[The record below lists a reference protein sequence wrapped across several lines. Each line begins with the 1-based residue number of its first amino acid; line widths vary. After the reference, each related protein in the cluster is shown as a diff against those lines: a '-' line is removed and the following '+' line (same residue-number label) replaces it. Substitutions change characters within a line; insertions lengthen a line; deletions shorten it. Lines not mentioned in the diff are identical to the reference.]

1 MEAMTAAVPPAV
13 RHMLSV
19 ETLQERRGAGDPKF
33 VAPVLAL
40 LNLFFL
46 AYFER
51 YLAGERSAE
60 TLALLLFLELNLFV
74 VIALTRF
81 LGGTGQTLR
90 RSAVFPT
97 TSWERFLFSGISNLR
112 RPVVGLWLG
121 SVILA
126 FVVLGHSTWV
136 EALLPPILFSVLVIC
151 VQAVLSLLLLA
162 TAGREGAAG
171 MIVWGLLASI
181 LGIAIASLLF
191 GEWSL
196 MRFIL
201 PLQWVADAIRAIH
214 EGDLQPALRAA
225 ALLVGLCGGVLLLA
239 RRVC

>member
-1 MEAMTAAVPPAV
+1 MNSPVPLAL
-13 RHMLSV
+13 RYMLSV

-60 TLALLLFLELNLFV
+60 TLALLLFLEVNLFV
-74 VIALTRF
+74 VLALTRF
-81 LGGTGQTLR
+81 LGGTELTLK

-97 TSWERFLFSGISNLR
+97 TAWERFLFAGISNLR

-121 SVILA
+121 SVVLA
-126 FVVLGHSTWV
+126 FVALGHSTWV
-136 EALLPPILFSVLVIC
+136 EAMFPPILFSALVVC
-151 VQAVLSLLLLA
+151 VQALLSLLLLA
-162 TAGREGAAG
+162 TARREGAAG
-171 MIVWGLLASI
+171 MIVWALLASI

-201 PLQWVADAIRAIH
+201 PVQWVADAIRALH
-214 EGDLQPALRAA
+214 EGNLQPTLRAA
-225 ALLVGLCGGVLLLA
+225 ALLLGLGGGALLLV